1 MATTSSSATKSSGI
15 LSKILL
21 SLLAVLFVSIVIAFF
36 IFNYT
41 YSEGNRA
48 GVVIKFSKKGF
59 LFKTYEGEMNLGG
72 MNTITNTAQVNSL
85 WNFSVKDQATADKL
99 MQLEGQKVSLHYR
112 EIIKQMPW
120 QGETSYFVDGVEPI
134 E

>member
-1 MATTSSSATKSSGI
+1 MATTDTSSSKSSGI
-15 LSKILL
+15 VRKILL
-21 SLLAVLFVSIVIAFF
+21 WFLVVIVVGTVITFF